1 MKILIVEPDNEI
13 AALTSM
19 YCHLSNVVATTTD
32 TFQDAYELACTI
44 DFDGFIVDIPVCENY
59 VFDDIDK
66 LRQYGQRQQMKQRF
80 VGTAA
85 SIIPSSCAKAL
96 MHLDCL
102 YPKPVSLQLLVDA
115 VFGTSNALESPVTRA
130 QQKFM

>member
-1 MKILIVEPDNEI
+1 MKVLIVEPNNEI
-13 AALTSM
+13 ADLTSM
-19 YCHLSNVVATTTD
+19 FCYLSNVVATTTE
-32 TFQDAYELACTI
+32 TFRDAYELACTN

-85 SIIPSSCAKAL
+85 SILPSSCAKAL

-102 YPKPVSLQLLVDA
+102 YPKPVSLQLLLDA
-115 VFGTSNALESPVTRA
+115 VYGTSNTSGTPPTRA
-130 QQKFM
+130 G